1 MKTLVGDSKRY
12 LDVDLST
19 RSCSVFGPME
29 ADLRY
34 YIGGKGLGVK
44 MYYDRLKGRLGDI
57 DPLGA
62 DNILIFLAG
71 PFLATGA
78 PCSARFAAVTKSP
91 LTGIMASSSCGGP
104 FGMALRTAGWDG
116 LLVRGAS
123 SSPLVLRI
131 DEDGVSFE
139 DGTAIWGLGTEAAK
153 ARLVDNPRQGELLIG
168 PAGENLVR
176 YANIRSGN
184 RYLGRAGLGAV
195 MGAKKL
201 KAVIANGGAFRVESA
216 DPAAFG
222 KASARMRKH
231 VLRNGFSRSYRA
243 YGTNYNVR
251 PGMKAGFLPVMNF
264 RDRTD
269 PRFESLSGEAMAA
282 RYDTRHS
289 TCSPCTVLC
298 GHKGSYPDGKT
309 RHIPEYET
317 TGSWGGNIGNW
328 DPDLIG
334 SWNELMNDLGMDTIS
349 AGVTFSW
356 AMEAAEKGIRKSEL
370 AFGRTDNIATL
381 IEDTALRR
389 GEGADLA
396 EGSRRLSDKYGGK
409 DFAIQVKGLELASYD
424 PRAGWG
430 QGLNYAVANRGG
442 CHLNAY
448 PIGLEALY
456 GFLDPYSIRGKAD
469 WVAFMEDLFDAFNAT
484 QTCLFT
490 VFGTLLETLVPKLSP
505 KPVLKFAMTWFPDIA
520 QLLLNWSSVSDQV
533 AAITGR
539 KVSQRDYLLAGR
551 RCHVLERYMN
561 TRMGVS
567 RMNDDL
573 PARFLSEAETKH
585 PKRSVV
591 DLEPMLGEY
600 YRKKGYDANG
610 IPTAATLAKLGIDT
624 E

>member
-1 MKTLVGDSKRY
+1 MKTLVGESKRY

-19 RSCSVFGPME
+19 RSWSLFGPSE
-29 ADLRY
+29 ADLRD

-44 MYYDRLKGRLGDI
+44 MYYDRLRGKLGDI
-57 DPLGA
+57 DPLGV
-62 DNILIFLAG
+62 DNILLFLTG

-116 LLVRGAS
+116 LLLRGT
-123 SSPLVLRI
+123 SPSPIVLRV
-131 DEDGVSFE
+131 DEEGAVFE
-139 DGTAIWGLGTEAAK
+139 DGASVWGLGTEEARS
-153 ARLVDNPRQGELLIG
+153 RLVDNPRQGELLIG

-195 MGAKKL
+195 MGAKRL
-201 KAVIANGGAFRVESA
+201 KAVVATGGAFRVESA
-216 DPAAFG
+216 DPTAFR
-222 KASARMRKH
+222 KAGERMRKQ
-231 VLRNGFSRSYRA
+231 VLRNDFSRSYRSF
-243 YGTNYNVR
+243 GTNYNVR
-251 PGMKAGFLPVMNF
+251 PGVKAGFLPVMNF
-264 RDRTD
+264 RDRSD
-269 PRFESLSGEAMAA
+269 ERFEALSGEAMAT

-289 TCSPCTVLC
+289 TCAPCTVLC
-298 GHKGSYPDGKT
+298 GHKGRYPDGKT

-328 DPDLIG
+328 DPDLVG
-334 SWNELMNDLGMDTIS
+334 VWNELMNDLGMDTIS

-356 AMEAAEKGIRKSEL
+356 AMEAAEKGLRKSAL
-370 AFGRTDNIATL
+370 AFGRTDNIAAM
-381 IEDTALRR
+381 IADTAHRR
-389 GEGADLA
+389 GEGAELA
-396 EGSRRLSDKYGGK
+396 EGSRLLSEKYGGG

-448 PIGLEALY
+448 PIGLEVLY
-456 GFLDPYSIRGKAD
+456 GFLDPYSTRGKAD

-490 VFGTLLETLVPKLSP
+490 VFGTLLETPIPKLSP
-505 KPVLKFAMTWFPDIA
+505 KPILKIVMTWLPRFA
-520 QLLLNWSSVSDQV
+520 QLLLDWSSVSDQV
-533 AAITGR
+533 GAISGR
-539 KVSQRDYLLAGR
+539 KITQREYLLAGR
-551 RCHVLERYMN
+551 RSHVLERYMN

-567 RMNDDL
+567 RADDRL
-573 PARFLSEAETKH
+573 PARFLKEAETKH
-585 PKRSVV
+585 PRRSVV
-591 DLEPMLGEY
+591 DLEPMLDRY
-600 YRKKGYDANG
+600 YKIKGYDAEG
-610 IPTAATLAKLGIDT
+610 IPTAGTLAKLGIDT